1 MIRCSITYLDSCRD
15 TTPRLNK
22 VKEGLSYAPSSA
34 PAFHFFPTAQVSGR
48 YRRGAT
54 RFSQA
59 KIRDLPDFIAGVF
72 GLCLGIFLGRL
83 GAYFMKVLLTD
94 DRRGNRDSLRRLVQ
108 REPEV
113 QVSGIAEDAE
123 NAPAV

>member
-1 MIRCSITYLDSCRD
+1 MLPGS
-15 TTPRLNK
+15 P
-22 VKEGLSYAPSSA
+22 E
-34 PAFHFFPTAQVSGR
+34 
-48 YRRGAT
+48 
-54 RFSQA
+54 A
-59 KIRDLPDFIAGVF
+59 KIGDLPDFIACVF
-72 GLCLGIFLGRL
+72 RLCLGIFLGRL

>member
-1 MIRCSITYLDSCRD
+1 M
-15 TTPRLNK
+15 
-22 VKEGLSYAPSSA
+22 
-34 PAFHFFPTAQVSGR
+34 
-48 YRRGAT
+48 
-54 RFSQA
+54 
-59 KIRDLPDFIAGVF
+59 
-72 GLCLGIFLGRL
+72 CLGIFLGRL

-108 REPEV
+108 HEPEV

>member
-1 MIRCSITYLDSCRD
+1 MLPGS
-15 TTPRLNK
+15 P
-22 VKEGLSYAPSSA
+22 E
-34 PAFHFFPTAQVSGR
+34 
-48 YRRGAT
+48 
-54 RFSQA
+54 A
-59 KIRDLPDFIAGVF
+59 KIGDLPDFIAGVF